1 MYKYLVHVMRPNLV
15 QWNVTVVD
23 ERGRGVRITTAQQR
37 RGTHIP
43 EGLDIAREDMGDYVK
58 LETWYMDSEKDAN
71 ALARTFALESP
82 GSQVV
87 VAKVET
93 YLQAPKPTTVNT
105 VKVTE
110 KGVVPA

>member
-1 MYKYLVHVMRPNLV
+1 MYKYLVHVMRSNLV
-15 QWNVTVVD
+15 NWNVTVVD
-23 ERGRGVRITTAQQR
+23 ERGRGTRITTAQQR
-37 RGTHIP
+37 RGVSIP
-43 EGLDIAREDMGDYVK
+43 EVDIAREEYSDYPK
-58 LETWYMDSEKDAN
+58 LETWYVDSEKDAN
-71 ALARTFALESP
+71 ALAKSFALECP

-93 YLQAPKPTTVNT
+93 YFQAPKPTTVNS